1 MPEGPGSTHTPDGA
15 GLALGKRETSDEI
28 PRRSGDDLID
38 AAGAG
43 APLHPSDQ
51 VDLLDYYLT
60 NAGLPGDDD
69 PVPVE
74 FTIGQGKGERKDVWD
89 VRTITWEE
97 YQDAVDQATD
107 EKTGERD
114 VYVTA
119 SWVVARALIKPQL
132 GPVVL
137 RQQAEA
143 QASADGKIPG
153 PDGARIKPPSD
164 AAQLLR
170 RMFAKQSGILLEL
183 SGEVLAAS
191 KLGINGTGGVR
202 TLDREVAAGK
212 A

>member
-1 MPEGPGSTHTPDGA
+1 MPEGPESTLTAPAGA
-15 GLALGKRETSDEI
+15 GLALGARESSDEV

-43 APLHPSDQ
+43 APLHPADQ
-51 VDLLDYYLT
+51 VDLLDYFLT

-69 PVPVE
+69 PIPVE
-74 FTIGQGKGERKDVWD
+74 FTIGQGATERKEVWS

-107 EKTGERD
+107 EKTGDRD
-114 VYVTA
+114 VYLTA
-119 SWVVARALIKPQL
+119 SWVVARALVSPQL
-132 GPVVL
+132 GPRV
-137 RQQAEA
+137 RAA
-143 QASADGKIPG
+143 QEQDPKKAPT
-153 PDGARIKPPSD
+153 D

-170 RMFAKQSGILLEL
+170 RMFAKQSGVLLEL

-191 KLGINGTGGVR
+191 KLGVNGTGGVR